1 MNKLNLNYEPDDP
14 NETCKYPRCR
24 NCYHE
29 DNSDSHMCDKC
40 ILYHKNPKTIFR
52 SMVNLSPF
60 EILISGDVSTK
71 DLKLVSTRFIDQFVK
86 SANRECR
93 DITAIFNKNIETLSS
108 EYKCRNNSDSN

>member
-1 MNKLNLNYEPDDP
+1 MKKLLNLNYEPDDP

-24 NCYHE
+24 NCFNE
-29 DNSDSHMCDKC
+29 DTERCCDC
-40 ILYHKNPKTIFR
+40 ILNVYNPKTIFR

-60 EILISGDVSTK
+60 EILISGDISTK